1 MSTLM
6 GGSRAAAVPPV
17 ANPEVTYQVQL
28 QQLNDMGFYDGT
40 LFFAI
45 LILFSLATENVRAL
59 QATGGNV
66 EGAVEYLF
74 SNPPPGRH

>member
-1 MSTLM
+1 MSTLL

-40 LFFAI
+40 LF
-45 LILFSLATENVRAL
+45 LS
-59 QATGGNV
+59 Q
-66 EGAVEYLF
+66 
-74 SNPPPGRH
+74 S